1 MIYEKS
7 IKVGDF
13 ISFKNIS
20 VELESNP
27 ALHIG
32 KKYKV
37 LNVNYSEEN
46 RVVQLELYGVK
57 LTVNRKF
64 VNPVYVDYIG
74 RERANVMSTIN
85 LEKKCSNFNQEE
97 LEI

>member
-32 KKYKV
+32 KK
-37 LNVNYSEEN
+37 
-46 RVVQLELYGVK
+46 
-57 LTVNRKF
+57 
-64 VNPVYVDYIG
+64 I
-74 RERANVMSTIN
+74 
-85 LEKKCSNFNQEE
+85 
-97 LEI
+97 